1 MMIMSSFITL
11 HTLNKYLLLPTKSSY
26 YSHSLLSPPKPTNPL
41 LFSSLKLSSSQSL
54 RSSSSSSSSPS
65 TMDSSSTSTTSTTDT
80 NEEVAYDLSP
90 ILKVYKNGR
99 VERIAGEDVVPP
111 SLDPT
116 TNVESKDVV
125 ISQEEGISARLF
137 LPKTIITENNNNKK
151 LPLFVYFHGGAFCIE
166 TPFSANYHNFLN
178 SVTSKAG
185 ALGVSVHYRRAPE
198 HPVPTAHQDS
208 WLALKWIASHASGN
222 GPDEWLNRHADF
234 GKVFFS
240 GDSAGANIA
249 HYLGIRVGS
258 EGLPGLNIE
267 GIALVHPYFWG
278 SERIGSE
285 GEQAEAAGKVDGLW
299 RFSCPTTSGS
309 DDPIINPDKDPNVG
323 KLACERVL
331 VLVAEKDLLRDRGYY
346 YKEVL
351 EKNGWSGVVEVVEA
365 KDEIHVFHMFKPTCE
380 NAVVLLNQV
389 VSFIKQD

>member
-1 MMIMSSFITL
+1 MMIRSSFITL

-26 YSHSLLSPPKPTNPL
+26 YSHSLLSPPKPINPL
-41 LFSSLKLSSSQSL
+41 FFSSPKLSSSKHL
-54 RSSSSSSSSPS
+54 RSSSSSSSSSSSPS
-65 TMDSSSTSTTSTTDT
+65 TMDSDT

-125 ISQEEGISARLF
+125 ISQQEGISARLF
-137 LPKTIITENNNNKK
+137 LPKITENKK
-151 LPLFVYFHGGAFCIE
+151 LPVFVYFHGGAFCIE

-198 HPVPTAHQDS
+198 HPVPAAHQDS
-208 WLALKWIASHASGN
+208 WLALKWIASHADGN
-222 GPDEWLNRHADF
+222 GPDEWLNRHADL

-249 HYLGIRVGS
+249 HYLGIRAGS
-258 EGLPGLNIE
+258 EGLAGLKIE
-267 GIALVHPYFWG
+267 GIVLVHPYFWG

-285 GEQAEAAGKVDGLW
+285 GNQAEAAEKVDGLW
-299 RFSCPTTSGS
+299 RFTCPTTSGS
-309 DDPIINPDKDPNVG
+309 DDPLINPDKDPNVG
-323 KLACERVL
+323 KVACERVL

-351 EKNGWSGVVEVVEA
+351 EKNGWGGVVQVVEA

-380 NAVVLLNQV
+380 NALLLLNQV